1 VRRSLAVLAVL
12 GLFLVGVLVGVVG
25 THAFYLH
32 RIHREGGL
40 VGFATHLFADSLERR
55 LDLDAAQK
63 RQLETILADTGGDF
77 RELHRQVGPQAM
89 VILQK
94 MTGRIEA
101 MLSPE
106 QKREY
111 ARFRLGTMRH
121 VHELLLHRS

>member
-1 VRRSLAVLAVL
+1 MRRSLAVLAVL

-32 RIHREGGL
+32 RIHSQGGL
-40 VGFATHLFADSLERR
+40 VGFATHLLTDSLERR

-63 RQLETILADTGGDF
+63 RQLAVILDDTH
-77 RELHRQVGPQAM
+77 REMYQLHREIAPRVLA
-89 VILQK
+89 ILQR
-94 MTGRIEA
+94 TTTRIEA

-106 QKREY
+106 QKQEY
-111 ARFRLGTMRH
+111 TRFRQGTLRH